1 MEKYIHEIRD
11 PIHTF
16 IRLDANERKV
26 LDSRPFQRLR
36 HIHQLALSHLVYP
49 GATHMRFEHSL
60 GTMEMATRIFDIV
73 TAQSAIHK
81 DVRDLIPELSSQD
94 GLAYWRRVVR
104 MAALCHDIGHLP
116 FSHAAEK
123 DLLPEGWR
131 HERLSVEVIKSAE
144 MEEIWNSMTPPLRS
158 MDIAKVAVGV
168 KYLPDEK
175 FSDWQTILSEIIVGD
190 AFGADRMDYL
200 LRDSHHAGVA
210 YGKFDHFRLLDTL
223 RILPSPSDSKEP
235 SLGVERGG
243 VQSAEA
249 LLLARYFMYSQ
260 VYLHPV
266 RRIYDR
272 HLIDFLKEW
281 LPNGSFPT
289 SVEQLMDYTD
299 VEVLYAIFRAAADAD
314 TNGHDAAKRI
324 LRRKHFKIVY
334 SRNPADAEI
343 YPDPGY
349 AVYEGL
355 SADLSPSTVVHDRYI
370 DKGGVF
376 DFPILEKDGRIVPA
390 SDILV
395 NIPHVSVDNVCVD
408 PEYVDRANA
417 LLESER
423 DRYLEAKAAAL
434 DLGRPDHGATN

>member
-16 IRLDANERKV
+16 IRLDADERKV

-60 GTMEMATRIFDIV
+60 GTMEMATRIFDVV
-73 TAQSAIHK
+73 TAQPAIHN
-81 DVRDLIPELSSQD
+81 DVRGLIPVQPNPD
-94 GLAYWRRVVR
+94 WAYWRRVLR
-104 MAALCHDIGHLP
+104 MAAICHDIGHLP

-123 DLLPEGWR
+123 DVLPKGWN

-144 MEEIWNSMTPPLRS
+144 MEEIWKSMTPPLRP
-158 MDIAKVAVGV
+158 MDVAKVAVGM
-168 KYLPDEK
+168 KHLPNEK
-175 FSDWQTILSEIIVGD
+175 FSDWETILSEIIVGD

-223 RILPSPSDSKEP
+223 RILPSAPDSKEP

-260 VYLHPV
+260 VYFHPV

-272 HLIDFLKEW
+272 HLIDFLRQW
-281 LPNGSFPT
+281 LPNETFPT
-289 SVEQLMDYTD
+289 SVEQLMDCTD
-299 VEVLYAIFRAAADAD
+299 VEVLAAIFRAAKDAADK
-314 TNGHDAAKRI
+314 GHDAAKRI

-334 SRNPADAEI
+334 SRNPADAKI
-343 YPDPGY
+343 YPEPGK
-349 AVYEGL
+349 AIYEGL
-355 SADLSPSTVVHDRYI
+355 SADLGPSAVVHDRYI

-376 DFPILEKDGRIVPA
+376 DFPVLEKDGRIVPA
-390 SDILV
+390 SDTLV
-395 NIPHVSVDNVCVD
+395 NIPHVSVDNVFVD

-417 LLESER
+417 LLESKR
-423 DRYLEAKAAAL
+423 DKYLRSRSAESREA
-434 DLGRPDHGATN
+434 RSWSN

>member
-16 IRLDANERKV
+16 IRLDADERKV

-81 DVRDLIPELSSQD
+81 DVRDLIPELSSRD
-94 GLAYWRRVVR
+94 GLAYWRRIVR

-123 DLLPEGWR
+123 DLLPKGWK
-131 HERLSVEVIKSAE
+131 HEHLSVEVIKSTE
-144 MEEIWNSMTPPLRS
+144 MKEIWDRMTPPLRS
-158 MDIAKVAVGV
+158 MDIVKVAVGV

-175 FSDWQTILSEIIVGD
+175 FTDWQTILSEIIVGD

-266 RRIYDR
+266 RRMYDR
-272 HLIDFLKEW
+272 HLIDFLREW

-289 SVEQLMDYTD
+289 SVEQLMGYTD
-299 VEVLYAIFRAAADAD
+299 VEVLHAMFRAAED
-314 TNGHDAAKRI
+314 TCAPGHDDAKRI
-324 LRRKHFKIVY
+324 LERNHFKNVY
-334 SRNPADAEI
+334 SRNPADAKI
-343 YPDPGY
+343 CTKPGL
-349 AVYEGL
+349 AVYDGL
-355 SADLSPSTVVHDRYI
+355 SAHIGPNKVVHDPHT
-370 DKGGVF
+370 DKGGIF
-376 DFPILEKDGRIVPA
+376 NFPVLERDARIA
-390 SDILV
+390 SSVAVSPVLA
-395 NIPHVSVDNVCVD
+395 NIPPLSLTMS
-408 PEYVDRANA
+408 P
-417 LLESER
+417 
-423 DRYLEAKAAAL
+423 
-434 DLGRPDHGATN
+434 